1 MSNVRV
7 DPRALLLRASWSNA
21 LLCDASSSDLQAE
34 VFLDVPG
41 QGVVDLV
48 VAGYRLLLA
57 GCRVV
62 VNVVASTMPQKSTAL
77 LLKLA
82 DQLGALHSAISFVL

>member
-1 MSNVRV
+1 
-7 DPRALLLRASWSNA
+7 
-21 LLCDASSSDLQAE
+21 
-34 VFLDVPG
+34 
-41 QGVVDLV
+41 
-48 VAGYRLLLA
+48 
-57 GCRVV
+57 V